1 MNKKGFTLIE
11 LLVVIAII
19 GLLSSLAIVSLNSAR
34 DKANDTKVKS
44 DLAQVRT
51 DIEVQTNG
59 TGAYDTYTGIPSQL
73 VPPACSLDDT
83 YQIYATASGYV
94 AWADL
99 CDFEGDFC
107 IDSSGAATTT
117 ATTVGAT
124 PTTCP

>member
-34 DKANDTKVKS
+34 NKANDTKVKS

-51 DIEVQTNG
+51 DAEVSTNG
-59 TGAYDTYTGIPSQL
+59 TGDYSGYTIPSQL
-73 VPPACSLDDT
+73 VPPACSADDT

-124 PTTCP
+124 PTACP